1 MYDIHFLFTLNYFP
15 FIYSVNNARHYL
27 AAITAFVI
35 WGFFSLP
42 LRAISDYSVGSILY
56 FRILFSCVVL
66 LVIVFGFKRGEIKK
80 DLVVLRSLSRN
91 QRKTVI
97 LLTMAGGALLIIN
110 WLSFIYIVNEVNV
123 KTASFAYMICPVI
136 TALLGYLLIG
146 EKLNNIQW
154 TAVALCAVSCVFMG
168 ISSGLELGYSF
179 LTAFTYALYLVS
191 QRRNQG
197 FDRMVMLGIQVLFS
211 FFILTLF
218 YNTLVEEIPSGAR
231 FYGYTFMIAVV
242 FTVLPLFLNLF
253 ALNRINSATIGIL
266 LYLNPIFN
274 FSIAFIVFK
283 EKADMIQ
290 IIGYS
295 IIVIAVI
302 LFNYPNIKRVK
313 GAMVEK
319 FT

>member
-1 MYDIHFLFTLNYFP
+1 M
-15 FIYSVNNARHYL
+15 NNARHYL
-27 AAITAFVI
+27 AAIAAFVI

-42 LRAISDYSVGSILY
+42 LRAISDYSVGAILY
-56 FRILFSCVVL
+56 FRILFSCLVL
-66 LVIVFGFKRGEIKK
+66 VVIVFGFKRVDIRK
-80 DLVVLRSLSRN
+80 DLAVFRSLSRRDRN
-91 QRKTVI
+91 SAI
-97 LLTMAGGALLIIN
+97 LLTIGGGALLIIN
-110 WLSFIYIVNEVNV
+110 WLSFIYIVNNVNV

-136 TALLGYLLIG
+136 TALLGYLMLN
-146 EKLNNIQW
+146 EKLTNIQW

-179 LTAFTYALYLVS
+179 LTAFTYAVYLVS

-197 FDRMVMLGIQVLFS
+197 FDRMIILGIQVLFS
-211 FFILTLF
+211 FMVLSLF
-218 YNTLVEEIPSGAR
+218 YNTLIEEIPVGTR
-231 FYGYTFMIAVV
+231 FYSFTFMIALV

-283 EKADMIQ
+283 ESVNMIQ

-295 IIVIAVI
+295 IIVVAII
-302 LFNYPNIKRVK
+302 LFNYPTFKRVR
-313 GAMVEK
+313 GSMAEK

>member
-1 MYDIHFLFTLNYFP
+1 M
-15 FIYSVNNARHYL
+15 NNPRHYL
-27 AAITAFVI
+27 AAVTAFVI

-42 LRAISDYSVGSILY
+42 LRAISDYSVGAILY
-56 FRILFSCVVL
+56 FRIFFSCLVL
-66 LVIVFGFKRGEIKK
+66 AVIVFGFKRADIKK
-80 DLVVLRSLSRN
+80 DLSAFKSLSRP
-91 QRKTVI
+91 QRNTSII
-97 LLTMAGGALLIIN
+97 LTIVGGALLIIN
-110 WLSFIYIVNEVNV
+110 WLSFIYIVNVVNV

-136 TALLGYLLIG
+136 TAFLGYLLLN
-146 EKLNNIQW
+146 EKLTNIQW

-179 LTAFTYALYLVS
+179 LTGFTYAIYLVS

-197 FDRMVMLGIQVLFS
+197 FDRMIILGIQVLFS
-211 FFILTLF
+211 FIVLSLF
-218 YNTLVEEIPSGAR
+218 YNTLIEEIPTGIR
-231 FYGYTFMIAVV
+231 FYGYTFLIAVV

-283 EKADMIQ
+283 ESVNMIQ

-295 IIVIAVI
+295 IIVVAVV
-302 LFNYPNIKRVK
+302 LFNYPTFKRVR
-313 GAMVEK
+313 GSMAEK